1 MRATSECHSGQVAL
15 GRERPRVVALIGR
28 SGSVLGFRRDE
39 MASDFSGS
47 LQRSR
52 SERAISLKDATCL
65 GSILRTF
72 VHLGETIIF
81 LITSFKDVQIFE
93 FQKL

>member
-1 MRATSECHSGQVAL
+1 MEKRKLV
-15 GRERPRVVALIGR
+15 
-28 SGSVLGFRRDE
+28 
-39 MASDFSGS
+39 SDS
-47 LQRSR
+47 LNKSPFF
-52 SERAISLKDATCL
+52 RAISLKDATCL

-81 LITSFKDVQIFE
+81 LITSFKGKLLFLCHLESNEITPSLIVLIFVFPHADVQIFE